1 MGARMRAR
9 RVPAALLV
17 VGVLVLAVTVF
28 PTSAVSGSVDFEIL
42 KVVNGTPPPGAE
54 FVATL
59 SCDGGVTVDPGGQSQ
74 TTVRFDAGGVPTD
87 AASFQLQGTGTC
99 TVTETQA
106 GGAGTVSYQCART
119 AGETDGAPPL
129 CPVGAP
135 QPDPVTL
142 TVVTPHSPSS
152 VTVTNTFE
160 QAPTPI
166 VAPSTFTG

>member
-1 MGARMRAR
+1 MGTRMRTR
-9 RVPAALLV
+9 RVPAALFV
-17 VGVLVLAVTVF
+17 VGVVVLTVTLF
-28 PTSAVSGSVDFEIL
+28 PTTAVSGSVDFEIL

-54 FVATL
+54 FVVTL
-59 SCDGGVTVDPGGQSQ
+59 SCDGVTIDPGGQSQ
-74 TTVRFDAGGVPTD
+74 TTVRFDASGVPRD
-87 AASFQLQGTGTC
+87 AGAFQLQGTGTC
-99 TVTETQA
+99 TVTETQT
-106 GGAGTVSYQCART
+106 GGAGAVSYQCART

-142 TVVTPHSPSS
+142 DVVTPHSPSS

-166 VAPSTFTG
+166 IAPSTFTG